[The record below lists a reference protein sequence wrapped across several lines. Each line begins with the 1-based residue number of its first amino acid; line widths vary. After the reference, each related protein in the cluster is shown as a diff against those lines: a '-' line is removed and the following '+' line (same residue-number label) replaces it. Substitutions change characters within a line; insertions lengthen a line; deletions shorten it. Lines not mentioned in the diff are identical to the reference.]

1 MWSFSPKVAA
11 ILRQMSRRIR
21 AFHSLSAPGQ
31 VLPVEPLWE
40 QFSRGPT
47 PSRSRVR
54 PIPIPPARTASHLSQ
69 RKPQATHSPQALA
82 RRLWLSDKRANSALA
97 LHRATRLRAPASA
110 PELQSRTPLVTRL
123 RVTPVLSHCR
133 SRPARQLRVAPAHCL
148 EQRRSTPLQV
158 PQPLADYPLLRPEPA
173 TSCMPLMAG

>member
-1 MWSFSPKVAA
+1 SFSPKVAA

-82 RRLWLSDKRANSALA
+82 RRLRLSERRTNCLLPLPLPRLPPVPPLA
-97 LHRATRLRAPASA
+97 PL
-110 PELQSRTPLVTRL
+110 LQCRTPLVIPLPATRAAL
-123 RVTPVLSHCR
+123 RCR
-133 SRPARQLRVAPAHCL
+133 SPLERPLRAAP
-148 EQRRSTPLQV
+148 
-158 PQPLADYPLLRPEPA
+158 
-173 TSCMPLMAG
+173 